1 MIKALVLDFG
11 NVISE
16 PHDDTV
22 YDRMAARSGLPA
34 GYFQTACW
42 KYRAEFDGG
51 KIRGKEM
58 YRRVLADAGIAGSGA
73 ELDALAGDLIVE
85 DIGSWTRV
93 NPGVTDWA
101 LDIQK
106 KGFLLG
112 ILSNMPHDF
121 LEIAGHTV
129 ELFHKADVPVF
140 SCDVGEIKPEPPI
153 YRILIERLG
162 CDPSQI
168 VFFDDLE
175 PNVRAARALG
185 IQAFVFT
192 DLASAKRD
200 WDRAVAESPAAD

>member
-22 YDRMAARSGLPA
+22 YDRMALRSGLPA

-42 KYRAEFDGG
+42 KYRDEFDGG
-51 KIRGKEM
+51 RISGKEM
-58 YRRVLADAGIAGSGA
+58 YRRVLADGGISKSEN
-73 ELDALAGDLIVE
+73 ELNALAGELIAE

-93 NPGVTDWA
+93 NAGVTDWA
-101 LDIQK
+101 LALQK
-106 KGFLLG
+106 EGFALG

-129 ELFHKADVPVF
+129 ELFAKADVPVF
-140 SCDVGEIKPEPPI
+140 SCHVGAIKPDPAI
-153 YRILIERLG
+153 YRVLMERLG
-162 CDPSQI
+162 CKPEEI

-175 PNVRAARALG
+175 RNVSAARDLG
-185 IQAFVFT
+185 IRAYVFT
-192 DLASAKRD
+192 DLEKAKQD
-200 WDRAVAESPAAD
+200 WAAAVAGA